1 MDAADPSGSEAAR
14 TPKRIRTGDFVI
26 HTVSPTLLGAQLVR
40 RKYERQ
46 RRRADRRCSR
56 PLSETA
62 RNLLVTRLSAPKGA
76 FFSFGS

>member
-14 TPKRIRTGDFVI
+14 TPKRRRTGDFVI

-40 RKYERQ
+40 RKYDRQ
-46 RRRADRRCSR
+46 RRRADRRCS

-62 RNLLVTRLSAPKGA
+62 RNLLLTRLSAPKGA